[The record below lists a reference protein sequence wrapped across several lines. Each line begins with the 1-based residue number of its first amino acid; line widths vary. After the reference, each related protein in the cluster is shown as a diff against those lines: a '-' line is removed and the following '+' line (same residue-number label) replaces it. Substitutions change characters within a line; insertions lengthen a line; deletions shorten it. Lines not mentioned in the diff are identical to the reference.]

1 MYLAKSSEQNKF
13 GVVVLQLK
21 WNSPPTVSNHLFLK
35 FFWLSFVFEWMVW
48 WALTSSKAKPV
59 VNPWWSLS
67 LFRAS
72 RNMAGGRNETKR
84 TLFIIDGA
92 GSHKVVDDLFFVI
105 DIAIIPAPCT
115 DEIQLMDVV
124 VNAKYKDS
132 LYYQWAMWMMNG
144 PLKVQPKS
152 GNFVAADFQTILSWC
167 TYAWK

>member
-1 MYLAKSSEQNKF
+1 M
-13 GVVVLQLK
+13 
-21 WNSPPTVSNHLFLK
+21 
-35 FFWLSFVFEWMVW
+35 
-48 WALTSSKAKPV
+48 
-59 VNPWWSLS
+59 
-67 LFRAS
+67 FRAS

-124 VNAKYKDS
+124 VDAKYEDS
-132 LYYQWAMWMMNG
+132 MYYQWVMWMMNG
-144 PLKVQPKS
+144 SRKAQPKS

-167 TYAWK
+167 TYAWKEVKRETILSGVNKCYMSADLGPEFDVEPAPEKMEVDKKGKKKRRRSLLSRANQQRRWRG